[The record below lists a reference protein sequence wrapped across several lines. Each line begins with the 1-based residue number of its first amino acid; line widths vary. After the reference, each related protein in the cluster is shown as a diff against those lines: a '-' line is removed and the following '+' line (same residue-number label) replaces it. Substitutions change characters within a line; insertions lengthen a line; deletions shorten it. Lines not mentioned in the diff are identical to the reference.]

1 MVLLVHCELASGEG
15 GMKGDNTEFQSG
27 WGCLGATD
35 SDGVGWWI
43 RSSGLWRFGGRGVV
57 AGVG

>member
-1 MVLLVHCELASGEG
+1 
-15 GMKGDNTEFQSG
+15 MKGDNTEFQSG